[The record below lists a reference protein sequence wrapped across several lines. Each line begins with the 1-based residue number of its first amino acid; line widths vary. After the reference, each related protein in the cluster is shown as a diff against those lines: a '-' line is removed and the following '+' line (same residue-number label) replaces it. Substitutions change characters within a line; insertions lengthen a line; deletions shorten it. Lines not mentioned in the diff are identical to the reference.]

1 LDKFSSSKSA
11 RRYLVSDQED
21 YNNVGS
27 HLISEQ
33 IDESMT
39 SDISSDIKLSSLA
52 NEMNFDK
59 IMNIKAKN
67 NNFDYKDDGNSL
79 LCDIL
84 NNLKDCSEHKE

>member
-1 LDKFSSSKSA
+1 MLSLDKFSSSKSA

-39 SDISSDIKLSSLA
+39 SDLSSEIKLSSLA

-59 IMNIKAKN
+59 IMNKKVKN
-67 NNFDYKDDGNSL
+67 NNYDYKEDSNSL

-84 NNLKDCSEHKE
+84 NNL

>member
-1 LDKFSSSKSA
+1 VLSLDKFSSSKSA

-33 IDESMT
+33 NDESMT
-39 SDISSDIKLSSLA
+39 SDISSEIKLSSLA

-59 IMNIKAKN
+59 IMNAKN
-67 NNFDYKDDGNSL
+67 NNFEEDGNSL

-84 NNLKDCSEHKE
+84 NNLKECS

>member
-1 LDKFSSSKSA
+1 
-11 RRYLVSDQED
+11 
-21 YNNVGS
+21 
-27 HLISEQ
+27 
-33 IDESMT
+33 
-39 SDISSDIKLSSLA
+39 
-52 NEMNFDK
+52 MNFDK

>member
-1 LDKFSSSKSA
+1 MLSLDKFSSSKSA

-21 YNNVGS
+21 YNVGS

-39 SDISSDIKLSSLA
+39 SDLSSEIKLSSLA

-59 IMNIKAKN
+59 IMNKKVKN
-67 NNFDYKDDGNSL
+67 NNYEYKGDSNSL

-84 NNLKDCSEHKE
+84 NNL